1 VIKALP
7 IARGVTI
14 IALAVLLALLAI
26 AGPALAQDSLGQ
38 SAAASQE
45 PKPAPE
51 QVITSEQILSMIK
64 SGEQVSYHNVTIT
77 GYLDLSAL
85 TDPVEQPISITG
97 SSIQGLANFEGVT
110 FQQPVSF
117 SGTEFVNSTSFRKAR
132 FLEDVSFE
140 RAKFS
145 GQTDFRESRFNG
157 MAAFTMAEFRKEV
170 SFASARFG
178 GDTIFLGAKFIE
190 NASFDFAQ
198 FSQLVSFYGAQFS
211 RVTGFTNSQFDGI
224 SNFGS
229 TKFLGN
235 TSFAATSF
243 NGDVIFRAAQ
253 FSNGTTFGLAS
264 FAGFA
269 DFASVDFKVVAF
281 FGLAK
286 FSDNAHFTEANFEK
300 GLILEGSRF
309 YSMQLENANFG
320 PGARLNLNNSDFSK
334 FMVRWDTIKDLLVFN
349 GAAYLALVKN
359 YKNLEWFDDA
369 DNCYYQYRRISQEQ
383 EPWGW
388 TKFVDIIAWASAGYG
403 VRVSYTIFWCIFTII
418 FFGVALY
425 VGNGM
430 RKFEFEGLEIAGGSA
445 KVVPGN
451 RVSLIDAMY
460 FSTAMF
466 TTSQAPVNTYP
477 VGFYR
482 HMAMLEG
489 ILGWFFLG
497 LFVVVLS
504 GMLIR

>member
-1 VIKALP
+1 MRALP
-7 IARGVTI
+7 ISIDALTI
-14 IALAVLLALLAI
+14 VLVVLLQFSAL
-26 AGPALAQDSLGQ
+26 AGPALAQDSPGQ
-38 SAAASQE
+38 SSSSL
-45 PKPAPE
+45 PDLKPATQ
-51 QVITSEQILSMIK
+51 QVIASEQILSMVR
-64 SGEQVSYHNVTIT
+64 SGEKVSYHNVTVT
-77 GYLDLSAL
+77 GYLDLSGL
-85 TDPVEQPISITG
+85 SGPVEQSISITG
-97 SSIQGLANFEGVT
+97 SRIQGPANFEDVT

-117 SGTEFVNSTSFRKAR
+117 SGTEFMNRTSFRKAR
-132 FLEDVSFE
+132 FLEDASFE
-140 RAKFS
+140 GTTFS
-145 GQTDFRESRFNG
+145 GQTDFRDTRFSG
-157 MAAFTMAEFRKEV
+157 MAAFTMSEFGKEA
-170 SFASARFG
+170 SFASARFA
-178 GDTIFLGAKFIE
+178 GDAIFLGTKFRDRV
-190 NASFDFAQ
+190 SFDFAQ
-198 FSQLVSFYGAQFS
+198 FSQLVSFNSAQFS
-211 RVTGFTNSQFDGI
+211 SLTGFTNSQFDGI

-229 TKFLGN
+229 TRFLGN
-235 TSFAATSF
+235 ASFAATSF
-243 NGDVIFRAAQ
+243 NGDVIFRGAQ
-253 FSNGTTFGLAS
+253 FTNGTTFGLAS
-264 FAGFA
+264 FGGFA
-269 DFASVDFKVVAF
+269 DFAGVDFKEVAF

-286 FSDNAHFTEANFEK
+286 FSDNAHFTEANFNK

-309 YSMQLENANFG
+309 YSMQLEDAKFG
-320 PGARLNLNNSDFSK
+320 PGAQLNLNNSDFSK

-369 DNCYYQYRRISQEQ
+369 DDCYYQYRRISQEQ
-383 EPWGW
+383 EPWSW
-388 TKFVDIIAWASAGYG
+388 TKFVDIIAWLSAGYG
-403 VRVSYTIFWCIFTII
+403 VRVSYTIFWCLFTII

-451 RVSLIDAMY
+451 RVSFIDAVY

-482 HMAMLEG
+482 HLAMLEG